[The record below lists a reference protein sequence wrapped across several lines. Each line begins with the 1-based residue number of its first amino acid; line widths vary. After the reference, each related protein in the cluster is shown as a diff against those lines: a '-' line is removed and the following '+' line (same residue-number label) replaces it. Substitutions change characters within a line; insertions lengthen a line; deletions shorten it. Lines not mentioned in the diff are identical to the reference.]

1 MKGNIFV
8 VVAVE
13 NQKGKDAGLS
23 KIIMEPVTVVANN
36 DKDAAIK
43 AAMGCDAMKGKD
55 MDRIEVVVRPF

>member
-43 AAMGCDAMKGKD
+43 ASAELRALFGYAQVKKLKNL
-55 MDRIEVVVRPF
+55 